1 MILNY
6 KFVSL
11 VSSYTPLSPRAKN
24 WMFYIQ
30 ILTTMKTHNNSLV
43 FLAILIAIIN
53 LVYAAYSF
61 ANLPATIPIHFGID
75 GKPNG
80 WGEKYSIFFIPL
92 INLALVGFMASVRK
106 NPFSY
111 LNLPIKSSNNNLEER
126 MNLGRQLLDL
136 VSICISTLFFFIELD
151 IVKSSQNP
159 LSSNGI
165 FFIILG
171 IVAAILGFAAYYT
184 NRINRL
190 A

>member
-1 MILNY
+1 
-6 KFVSL
+6 
-11 VSSYTPLSPRAKN
+11 
-24 WMFYIQ
+24 
-30 ILTTMKTHNNSLV
+30 MKTHNNTLV

-53 LVYAAYSF
+53 LAYAAYSF

-80 WGEKYSIFFIPL
+80 WGEKYTIFFIPL
-92 INLALVGFMASVRK
+92 INLTLVGFMATVRK

-111 LNLPIKSSNNNLEER
+111 LNLPIKVSNNNLEER
-126 MNLGRQLLDL
+126 VTLGRELLDL

-151 IVKSSQNP
+151 IIKTSQNP
-159 LSSNGI
+159 ISSNGI
-165 FFIILG
+165 FFVIIS

-184 NRINRL
+184 RKINKL